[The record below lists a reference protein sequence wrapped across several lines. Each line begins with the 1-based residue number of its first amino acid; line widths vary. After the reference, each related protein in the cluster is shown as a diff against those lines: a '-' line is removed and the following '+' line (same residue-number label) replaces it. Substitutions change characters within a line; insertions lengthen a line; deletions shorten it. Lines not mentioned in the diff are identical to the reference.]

1 MREQVRIE
9 CLLKVRVKGL
19 ISLKTH
25 VYFIFRVL
33 LRLAYSWTLEP
44 FKIHSV
50 DSGLGRTRWAPA
62 HYLVNLRFQGFT
74 RTVCTDISGLASN
87 GLSAGVEFGQG
98 KYTSGL
104 KWLKLTSSEVTKCS
118 VGSKLT
124 IYRVLWVNKLS
135 AVNSTCN
142 IMLITT
148 KCTFLSLK
156 NSNNLGYNEVLKMTA
171 NEADS

>member
-19 ISLKTH
+19 ISLKTY

-33 LRLAYSWTLEP
+33 LRLAHSWTLEP

-62 HYLVNLRFQGFT
+62 HYLVNLCFQGFT
-74 RTVCTDISGLASN
+74 RTVCIDISRLASH

-104 KWLKLTSSEVTKCS
+104 KLLKLTSTALLHALCAIHAQSVQNLLYTGFCGSTSLRTATIWVTMKYL
-118 VGSKLT
+118 KWQRMRPIRKHYNFT
-124 IYRVLWVNKLS
+124 I
-135 AVNSTCN
+135 
-142 IMLITT
+142 
-148 KCTFLSLK
+148 
-156 NSNNLGYNEVLKMTA
+156 
-171 NEADS
+171 